1 MPMISNKSER
11 EKESK
16 NRLNARE
23 MEREEKQIYY
33 YTSKNTG
40 KREKVCCTR
49 LDYLFLKLYYDING
63 LTPDEYEEYKAAT
76 R

>member
-1 MPMISNKSER
+1 MKR
-11 EKESK
+11 E
-16 NRLNARE
+16 
-23 MEREEKQIYY
+23 YY

-49 LDYLFLKLYYDING
+49 SEFLYIKLCYDING

-76 R
+76 K

>member
-1 MPMISNKSER
+1 MK
-11 EKESK
+11 
-16 NRLNARE
+16 
-23 MEREEKQIYY
+23 REEKQTYN

-49 LDYLFLKLYYDING
+49 SEYLYMKLCYDVNG